1 MSNLEKLREKMQDIS
16 KRCMVGFIGMKTS
29 FNSTLKDWT
38 EINNKEIELA
48 KVSSWDFVC
57 AFRNTAKELSEM
69 LPEPNKESYILF
81 ANEAI
86 EMLAGGKDP
95 AEVLWH
101 FDLKLIRMR
110 EGKR

>member
-1 MSNLEKLREKMQDIS
+1 
-16 KRCMVGFIGMKTS
+16 MVGFIGMKTS
-29 FNSTLKDWT
+29 FNSTLNALT
-38 EINNKEIELA
+38 EINEKENEMA
-48 KVSSWDFVC
+48 KVSSWDFVG

-69 LPEPNKESYILF
+69 LPEPYKESYMRF
-81 ANEAI
+81 ADEAI

-110 EGKR
+110 EGDR